1 MEFINNYFDK
11 IIFIHCAHRKDR
23 YENIQNLLK
32 KTGITNYHILKATYL
47 KNGAKGCSHSHYRA
61 LELARVLRWKKVL
74 ILEDD
79 FQFWDNVGEIDNKFK
94 KIIELTNDDWDV
106 IQGWWLMNAYKKRS
120 EKVNE
125 YLRKPTHK
133 KYKAAST
140 VCYSVN
146 NKRDIMKRL
155 RNVFLKSYNNFSETF
170 YQSEKKYS
178 LDCMWYPLQEK
189 YKWYFIEDKI
199 GYHINTKSDINYII
213 K

>member
-1 MEFINNYFDK
+1 MAFAGRYIFSLPFLMMVLPLIKTKAGFTLLQILRIWGLLRVLKNYG
-11 IIFIHCAHRKDR
+11 R
-23 YENIQNLLK
+23 YNFGSSSQNLNTQTVSLEEAYKILNLDPK
-32 KTGITNYHILKATYL
+32 KKYSKEQI
-47 KNGAKGCSHSHYRA
+47 
-61 LELARVLRWKKVL
+61 
-74 ILEDD
+74 
-79 FQFWDNVGEIDNKFK
+79 
-94 KIIELTNDDWDV
+94 
-106 IQGWWLMNAYKKRS
+106 MNAYKKRS

-140 VCYSVN
+140 VCYAVN